1 MSLMRGITPTLLP
14 HQLIT
19 SFFLKNPVNPLKIL
33 SSCLIMEK
41 IDKKSLKTFSLT
53 SLAVDNATSIF
64 ILTVMILFF
73 GYSSYRNMPKEQYP
87 EANIPVVFIS
97 TPYFGNSAAD
107 IENLITRPIE
117 KEVVSLK
124 GIKDVKSN
132 SMQDFSVVVC
142 EFNSD
147 EQAEDCV
154 RRVKDALDK
163 AKKELPTDLDQD
175 PQAEEINFAEFPV
188 MTVNISG
195 DFEMDVLRSYAEHVQ
210 DELESLRQVMRVDLK
225 GAQEREVKID
235 VDLPKMESLKVSFG
249 DIENAVKSE
258 NITMS
263 GGEIS
268 RNNFKRAIRVVGEFE
283 QVSELENM
291 IVKSENQRPIYL
303 KDIAKVTYGFE
314 ERKSYARADGKPVI
328 SLDVIKR
335 SGQNVLLTAD
345 NINLVVEKMQKE
357 LPEELT
363 ISTFNDASVYTRD
376 ELANLE
382 NSIIMGVLLVVLILL
397 FFLGLRNALFVG
409 LAIPI
414 SMLTGILWLNIT
426 GQSMNIMVLFALI
439 LALGLLVDNA
449 IVVVENIYRYMTEG
463 YSGQE
468 AAKYGTGEV
477 ALPIIASTAT
487 TLAAFI
493 PLLIWPGIMGEFLK
507 YFPITLIIVLSSS
520 LFVALVINPVFTSR
534 LMKVDERAETKEGRI
549 AKRNNVLIGTAIM
562 LAVAIFGHFSGTMWL
577 RNLLG
582 MVIIIQ
588 LLYFFI
594 MRPLAFVFQNRGLPV
609 LESIY
614 NKFIG
619 GALRIPGVIFA
630 GTIGLLFG
638 SLFILQ
644 IFMPKIVYFPS
655 GNPQFV
661 NVFVEMPMGKSIEAT
676 NDLMLQL
683 EKEVEATIEP
693 YRHIVTAVLAQVG
706 ENTGDPNSMPEPG
719 VTPNK
724 ARLSIAFVP
733 TEERGGISTF
743 EVMEKIRDA
752 VQGKVPGA
760 QVTVVKNE
768 DGPSTGYPINIELR
782 GENIDELAVLSEEV
796 IAYINAQSITGIEEL
811 QPDVRLGKPELTVK
825 IDREAARRYGV
836 STFAIADAIRTSVFG
851 KEVSKFKEGEDEY
864 PIFIRLDEKYRNNIT
879 DLLNQRITFRSPASG
894 KISQVPI
901 SAVADVKFNS
911 TYSSIKRKDE
921 ERMITLFSNVL
932 EDYNA
937 IEVVDE
943 LRDLM
948 ADYPLPAGVTYGFTG
963 EQEQQSEDSSFLGTS
978 FLIAIF
984 AIFIIIVAQFNSIYS
999 PFIIILSI
1007 VFSTIGVFLGYA
1019 ISGMDLNI
1027 IFTGIGIISLAG
1039 IVVNNAIVLIDY
1051 INLVVQR
1058 KRESLGLA
1066 DMMDMTKAD
1075 VKACII
1081 EGGATRLRP
1090 VLLTAITTIL
1100 SLIPL
1105 AIGLNFSFATL
1116 ITELDPHIFFGG
1128 DSNALWGPLA
1138 WTVIYGLV
1146 FSTFLTLVVI
1156 PAMYWLAYRLK
1167 GGIGWISGRQKKK
1180 VELTAEVM

>member
-1 MSLMRGITPTLLP
+1 
-14 HQLIT
+14 
-19 SFFLKNPVNPLKIL
+19 
-33 SSCLIMEK
+33 MEK

-921 ERMITLFSNVL
+921 ERMITIFSNVL

-1066 DMMDMTKAD
+1066 DMMDMTKED

-1105 AIGLNFSFATL
+1105 AIGLNFSFSSL

-1146 FSTFLTLVVI
+1146 FSTFLTLIVI

-1167 GGIGWISGRQKKK
+1167 AGIGWLSGGRKKK
-1180 VELTAEVM
+1180 DASMSAEVV

>member
-1 MSLMRGITPTLLP
+1 
-14 HQLIT
+14 
-19 SFFLKNPVNPLKIL
+19 
-33 SSCLIMEK
+33 MEK

-117 KEVVSLK
+117 KELVSLK

-147 EQAEDCV
+147 QQAEECV

-195 DFEMDVLRSYAEHVQ
+195 DFEMDVLRNYAESVQ
-210 DELESLRQVMRVDLK
+210 DELESLKQVMRVDLK

-263 GGEIS
+263 GGELT

-283 QVSELENM
+283 TVKELENM

-303 KDIAKVTYGFE
+303 KDIAKVTYDFE

-345 NINLVVEKMQKE
+345 NINLVVEKMRNE
-357 LPEELT
+357 LPKELT
-363 ISTFNDASVYTRD
+363 IDTFNDASVYTRN

-449 IVVVENIYRYMTEG
+449 IVVVENIYRYMQEG
-463 YSGQE
+463 YSGRE

-493 PLLIWPGIMGEFLK
+493 PLLIWPGVMGEFLK

-534 LMKVDERAETKEGRI
+534 LMKVDERAETKEGR
-549 AKRNNVLIGTAIM
+549 ATKRKNVLIGVGLM
-562 LAVAIFGHFSGTMWL
+562 LALAIFGHVSGTMWL

-582 MVIIIQ
+582 MVIGLQ
-588 LLYFFI
+588 LLYFFVF
-594 MRPLAFVFQNRGLPV
+594 RPGAFLFQNKGLPV
-609 LESIY
+609 LERVY

-619 GALRIPGVIFA
+619 GALRIPGLIFI

-644 IFMPKIVYFPS
+644 LFMPKIVYFPS

-661 NVFVEMPMGKSIEAT
+661 NVFVETPMGKSIEAT
-676 NDLMLQL
+676 NELMLKIENDIEQ
-683 EKEVEATIEP
+683 TIEP
-693 YRHIVTAVLAQVG
+693 YRHIITAVLTQIG
-706 ENTGDPNSMPEPG
+706 ENTSDPNSMPEPG

-733 TEERGGISTF
+733 TEERQGISTF
-743 EVMEKIRDA
+743 DVMEKIRDA
-752 VQGKVPGA
+752 VQGKYPGA
-760 QVTVVKNE
+760 QVTVVKNQ
-768 DGPSTGYPINIELR
+768 DGPSTGYPINLELR
-782 GENIDELAVLSEEV
+782 GENIDELAVLSENV
-796 IAYINAQSITGIEEL
+796 IAYINEQSITGIEEL

-825 IDREAARRYGV
+825 IDRDAARRYGV
-836 STFAIADAIRTSVFG
+836 STFAIADAIRTSVYG
-851 KEVSKFKEGEDEY
+851 KEVSKFKKGEDEY
-864 PIFIRLDEKYRNNIT
+864 PIFIRLDEKYRNNIENI
-879 DLLNQRITFRSPASG
+879 LNQRITFRSPASG

-901 SAVADVKFNS
+901 SAVANVKFNS

-921 ERMITLFSNVL
+921 ERMITVYSNVL
-932 EDYNA
+932 EGYYANE
-937 IEVVDE
+937 IIPE
-943 LRDLM
+943 LDALM
-948 ADYPLPAGVTYGFTG
+948 ADYPLPVGVSYAFTG

-984 AIFIIIVAQFNSIYS
+984 AIFIIIVAQFNSIFS

-1007 VFSTIGVFLGYA
+1007 LFSTIGVFLGYA

-1058 KRESLGLA
+1058 KRESQGLA
-1066 DMMDMTKAD
+1066 DMSDMTKAD

-1105 AIGLNFSFATL
+1105 AIGLNFNFATL

-1146 FSTFLTLVVI
+1146 FSTFLTLIVI

-1167 GGIGWISGRQKKK
+1167 MGLGRLFGGRKKTAVNPDLD
-1180 VELTAEVM
+1180 VEVA

>member
-1 MSLMRGITPTLLP
+1 M
-14 HQLIT
+14 
-19 SFFLKNPVNPLKIL
+19 K
-33 SSCLIMEK
+33 EK

-73 GYSSYRNMPKEQYP
+73 GYSSYRTMPKEQYP

-117 KEVVSLK
+117 KELVGLK

-132 SMQDFSVVVC
+132 SMQDFSVVIA

-147 EQAEDCV
+147 QQAEDCV

-195 DFEMDVLRSYAEHVQ
+195 EFGMDELRSYAEHVQ
-210 DELESLRQVMRVDLK
+210 DELESLKQVMRVDLK

-258 NITMS
+258 NVTMS
-263 GGEIS
+263 GGELT

-283 QVSELENM
+283 SVSELENM

-303 KDIAKVTYGFE
+303 KDIAKVTYAFE
-314 ERKSYARADGKPVI
+314 ERKSFARADGKPVI

-345 NINLVVEKMQKE
+345 NINAIVERMQTE

-363 ISTFNDASVYTRD
+363 IATFNDASVYTRN

-382 NSIIMGVLLVVLILL
+382 NSIIMGVLLVVLVLL

-449 IVVVENIYRYMTEG
+449 IVVVENIYRYMQNG

-534 LMKVDERAETKEGRI
+534 LMKIDEKAETKTGRI
-549 AKRNNVLIGTAIM
+549 AKRNNVLIGAAIM
-562 LAVAIFGHFSGTMWL
+562 LGIALIGHFTGTMWL

-582 MVIIIQ
+582 MALTIN

-594 MRPLAFVFQNRGLPV
+594 LRPASFYFQNKGLPV
-609 LESIY
+609 LERVY

-619 GALRIPGVIFA
+619 GALRIPGLIFA

-638 SLFILQ
+638 SLYLLGVFT
-644 IFMPKIVYFPS
+644 PRIVYFPS
-655 GNPQFV
+655 ANPLYI
-661 NVFVEMPMGKSIEAT
+661 NIFVEMPMGKSIDAT
-676 NDLMLQL
+676 NELMLEL
-683 EKEVEATIEP
+683 EQKVEETIEP
-693 YRHIVTAVLAQVG
+693 YREIVTAVLSQIG
-706 ENTGDPNSMPEPG
+706 ENTSDPNAMPEPG

-724 ARLSIAFVP
+724 ARLTIAFVP
-733 TEERGGISTF
+733 TEERAGISTNKIME
-743 EVMEKIRDA
+743 EVRSA
-752 VQGKVPGA
+752 VQGKYAGA
-760 QVTVVKNE
+760 QVTVVPNQ
-768 DGPSTGYPINIELR
+768 DGPSTGYPINLELQ
-782 GENIDELAVLSEEV
+782 GEDIDELAVLSEKV
-796 IAYINAQSITGIEEL
+796 MAFINEQSITGIEEL
-811 QPDVRLGKPELTVK
+811 KPDVRLGKPELTVK

-836 STFAIADAIRTSVFG
+836 STFAIADAIRTAVYG

-864 PIFIRLDEKYRNNIT
+864 PIFIRLDEKYRNNI
-879 DLLNQRITFRSPASG
+879 DDILNQRITFRSPATG
-894 KISQVPI
+894 QISQVPI
-901 SAVADVKFNS
+901 SAVANVKFNS

-921 ERMITLFSNVL
+921 ERMITIFSNVV
-932 EDYNA
+932 EGYNA
-937 IEVVDE
+937 NEIVAE
-943 LRDLM
+943 LDDLM
-948 ADYPLPAGVTYGFTG
+948 ANYSLPDGVTYAFTG
-963 EQEQQSEDSSFLGTS
+963 EQEQQAEDSSFLGTT

-984 AIFIIIVAQFNSIYS
+984 TIFIIIVAQFNSIYS

-1007 VFSTIGVFLGYA
+1007 LFSTIGVFLGYTF
-1019 ISGMDLNI
+1019 SGKDMVI
-1027 IFTGIGIISLAG
+1027 IFTGIGVISLAG

-1058 KRESLGLA
+1058 KRESLELA
-1066 DMMDMTKAD
+1066 DMMDMDKAD

-1105 AIGLNFSFATL
+1105 AVGLNFNFTTL
-1116 ITELDPHIFFGG
+1116 ITDLNPNIFFGG
-1128 DSNALWGPLA
+1128 DSTALWGPLA

-1146 FSTFLTLVVI
+1146 FSTFLTLIVI

-1167 GGIGWISGRQKKK
+1167 TGVNWVFGGRKKK
-1180 VELTAEVM
+1180 EMVGDLDVEVA